1 MFELKQPRLT
11 VDVICRIRDKI
22 VLIERKHEPFGFAIP
37 GGFVDYGET
46 LERAAARELK
56 EETGLTVKRLRQ
68 FRAYS
73 DPKRDPRGHTVAVVF
88 IGDATGTP
96 QGGDD
101 AAAAHLVSLDRLPKM
116 AFDHRKILRDYA
128 AWLRTGEPSN
138 AKTHR
143 RGRKPARGAR
153 SR

>member
-1 MFELKQPRLT
+1 MFEMKQPRLT
-11 VDVICRIRDKI
+11 VDVICRIGDRI
-22 VLIERKHEPFGFAIP
+22 VLIERKHEPLGFAIP

-56 EETGLTVKRLRQ
+56 EETGLTVRNLRQ

-88 IGDATGTP
+88 TGEAKGRP
-96 QGGDD
+96 KGGDD

-116 AFDHRKILRDYA
+116 AFDHRKILRDYIA
-128 AWLRTGEPSN
+128 SLRSKSSGLAS
-138 AKTHR
+138 
-143 RGRKPARGAR
+143 R
-153 SR
+153 SRTKKAKRTR